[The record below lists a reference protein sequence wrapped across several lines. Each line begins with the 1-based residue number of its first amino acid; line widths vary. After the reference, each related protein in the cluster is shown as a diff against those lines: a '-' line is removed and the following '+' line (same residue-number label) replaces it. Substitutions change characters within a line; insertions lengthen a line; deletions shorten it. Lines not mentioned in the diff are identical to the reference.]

1 MENDKLIQEMKQQVD
16 MLRSIDWADMK
27 KGDAK

>member
-16 MLRSIDWADMK
+16 MLRSIDWVQMK
-27 KGDAK
+27 KKTEA